1 MKAARAGLSLASLLL
16 LTATGC
22 SELKPAADLG
32 SCWNVNSSTSGPVQ
46 GQAVLVSS
54 VDGFSLQAPGCDDH
68 TGRNRFELSRDAT
81 QALSGVLAGHPRFVT
96 FRFSGHILP
105 RSGHK
110 SLWIGNLTN
119 AAASDNGPAWMPKL
133 Q

>member
-1 MKAARAGLSLASLLL
+1 MKAARAGISLASLLL

-22 SELKPAADLG
+22 SELRPAADLG
-32 SCWNVNSSTSGPVQ
+32 SCWNVNTSSSGPVQ
-46 GQAVLVSS
+46 GQGILVSS

-68 TGRNRFELSRDAT
+68 TGRNRFELSRDAND
-81 QALSGVLAGHPRFVT
+81 ALASVMAKHPRFVT

-105 RSGHK
+105 RSGHQ
-110 SLWIGNLTN
+110 SLWIGSLSN
-119 AAASDNGPAWMPKL
+119 AAASDSGPGWMPRL

>member
-1 MKAARAGLSLASLLL
+1 MKAARAGVSLASLLL

-32 SCWNVNSSTSGPVQ
+32 SCWNVNSSISGPVQ
-46 GQAVLVSS
+46 GQAVLVSG
-54 VDGFSLQAPGCDDH
+54 VDGLSLQAPGCDDH
-68 TGRNRFELSRDAT
+68 SGRNRFELSRDAT
-81 QALSGVLAGHPRFVT
+81 AALSGVLAGHPRFVT

-119 AAASDNGPAWMPKL
+119 AAASNSGPKWMPAL

>member
-1 MKAARAGLSLASLLL
+1 MKAARAGFSLASLLL

-32 SCWNVNSSTSGPVQ
+32 SCWNVNSSTFGPVQ

-68 TGRNRFELSRDAT
+68 TGRNHFELSRDANDALT
-81 QALSGVLAGHPRFVT
+81 QVLAGNPRFVT

-105 RSGHK
+105 RSGHP

-119 AAASDNGPAWMPKL
+119 AAASDTGPSWMPKL
-133 Q
+133 R